1 MTAICARTVL
11 PSFLIG
17 SPDARGPVWKPSKNS
32 STTLTYNDMNNRK
45 AILFSAPSG
54 SGKTTIIREIL
65 KRFDCFEFSI
75 SATSRKA
82 REGEQDGV
90 DYYFLTPEVFEQRVQ
105 KGDFLEWEEVY
116 AGTRYG
122 TLKSEID
129 RIWDNGHV
137 IIFDVDV
144 NGGMNI
150 KKYFGPDALALF
162 VMPPSIE
169 VLEMR
174 LRNRGTESE
183 DSIVKRLARSEAEL
197 KMADRF
203 DVTIIND
210 QLDRAVDETQKVINN
225 YLLR

>member
-1 MTAICARTVL
+1 
-11 PSFLIG
+11 
-17 SPDARGPVWKPSKNS
+17 
-32 STTLTYNDMNNRK
+32 MNYRK

-75 SATSRKA
+75 SATSRQP

-90 DYYFLTPEVFEQRVQ
+90 DYYFLSPETFALRV
-105 KGDFLEWEEVY
+105 KAGDFLEWEEVY
-116 AGTRYG
+116 AGTCYG

-150 KKYFGPDALALF
+150 KKYFGSEALALF

-174 LRNRGTESE
+174 LRTRGTETEEAIS
-183 DSIVKRLARSEAEL
+183 KRLARSAAEL
-197 KMADRF
+197 KMADKF
-203 DVTIIND
+203 DVTILND
-210 QLDRAVDETQKVINN
+210 DLNRAVDETQRVINN
-225 YLLR
+225 YLSR

>member
-1 MTAICARTVL
+1 
-11 PSFLIG
+11 
-17 SPDARGPVWKPSKNS
+17 
-32 STTLTYNDMNNRK
+32 MNNRK

-75 SATSRKA
+75 SATRRLA
-82 REGEQDGV
+82 RQGEQDGV
-90 DYYFLTPEVFEQRVQ
+90 DYYFLTPEEFERRVEEGQ
-105 KGDFLEWEEVY
+105 FLEWEEVY

-150 KKYFGPDALALF
+150 KKYFGSEALALF

-183 DSIVKRLARSEAEL
+183 EAITKRLARSAAEL
-197 KMADRF
+197 KMAEQF
-203 DVTIIND
+203 DVTIVND
-210 QLDRAVDETQKVINN
+210 DLFRAVDETQRVINN
-225 YLLR
+225 YLSR

>member
-1 MTAICARTVL
+1 
-11 PSFLIG
+11 
-17 SPDARGPVWKPSKNS
+17 
-32 STTLTYNDMNNRK
+32 MNNRK

-174 LRNRGTESE
+174 LRNRGTETEESIRVRLGNVASE
-183 DSIVKRLARSEAEL
+183 VETAYKYHYVIIHQDWGVVPNALEIAADEVYAIIMARRLEIKNRRE
-197 KMADRF
+197 F
-203 DVTIIND
+203 
-210 QLDRAVDETQKVINN
+210 LDRLSAS
-225 YLLR
+225 LRK

>member
-1 MTAICARTVL
+1 
-11 PSFLIG
+11 
-17 SPDARGPVWKPSKNS
+17 
-32 STTLTYNDMNNRK
+32 MNNRK

-75 SATSRKA
+75 SATSRPP
-82 REGEQDGV
+82 RQGERDGV
-90 DYYFLTPEVFEQRVQ
+90 DYYFLTSEEFERRV
-105 KGDFLEWEEVY
+105 KENLFLEWEEVY

-129 RIWDNGHV
+129 RIWNNGHV

-150 KKYFGPDALALF
+150 KKYFGAEALALF

-183 DSIVKRLARSEAEL
+183 EAIAKRLGRSAEEL
-197 KMADRF
+197 KMSGNF
-203 DVTIIND
+203 DVTILND
-210 QLDRAVDETQKVINN
+210 DLARAVDETQRVINN
-225 YLLR
+225 YLSR